1 MVRIELSAMNSTMSG
16 RAAASTISPGTNGTT
31 DRMAADSFV
40 TLATLNNVTNAS
52 LSDLLVPHGSIV

>member
-1 MVRIELSAMNSTMSG
+1 MASLTG
-16 RAAASTISPGTNGTT
+16 AAGNDILVGANGI
-31 DRMAADSFV
+31 